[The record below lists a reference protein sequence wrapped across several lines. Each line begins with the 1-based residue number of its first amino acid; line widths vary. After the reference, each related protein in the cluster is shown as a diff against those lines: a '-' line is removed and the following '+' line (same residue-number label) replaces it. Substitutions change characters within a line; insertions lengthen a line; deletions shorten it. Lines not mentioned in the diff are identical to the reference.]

1 MPRLVASLSALLIA
15 CGCFIV
21 GGAPLLRDDG
31 AAVLPSSV
39 QVHALPREGSPL
51 APPDGA
57 VAAYLAPE
65 GGCLVTLT
73 LVGGGGGGGTLTSEC
88 APPSSRCAARVSSLR
103 RPSFSP
109 APIPLG
115 GAPATATTV
124 TFWAGGAAAGIGGD
138 EAAFAVA
145 AGAGGAAGGDAG
157 LPGGDTRLW
166 LGACSATRYCY
177 RGSAPIGYPSL
188 PDPCVCRRLPRGD
201 CGRRRRRAR
210 RAASARPRARHRG
223 RARGR
228 ARSGETRHAWR
239 ARNRN
244 LRLM

>member
-88 APPSSRCAARVSSLR
+88 VPPSCAADAPRELPTTPFFFAHTLPSR
-103 RPSFSP
+103 RSACDGDDCNF
-109 APIPLG
+109 LG
-115 GAPATATTV
+115 GRRS
-124 TFWAGGAAAGIGGD
+124 GGH
-138 EAAFAVA
+138 
-145 AGAGGAAGGDAG
+145 
-157 LPGGDTRLW
+157 
-166 LGACSATRYCY
+166 
-177 RGSAPIGYPSL
+177 
-188 PDPCVCRRLPRGD
+188 
-201 CGRRRRRAR
+201 RRR
-210 RAASARPRARHRG
+210 
-223 RARGR
+223 
-228 ARSGETRHAWR
+228 
-239 ARNRN
+239 
-244 LRLM
+244 